1 MPQVLKLPQ
10 AEADLDEIWLY
21 VARDNIDNADK
32 LLEKI
37 EQRCQSLADFPRIG
51 VSREE
56 LRPSLRSLSVG
67 NYIIFYELIEDGIMV
82 IRVLQGMMDIEAIFD
97 S

>member
-21 VARDNIDNADK
+21 IARDNINNADN

-37 EQRCQSLADFPRIG
+37 EQRCQSLSDFPLMG
-51 VSREE
+51 VSREA

-67 NYIIFYELIEDGIMV
+67 NYIIFYEMIDDGIMV
-82 IRVLQGMMDIEAIFD
+82 VRVLQGMMDIEAIFD